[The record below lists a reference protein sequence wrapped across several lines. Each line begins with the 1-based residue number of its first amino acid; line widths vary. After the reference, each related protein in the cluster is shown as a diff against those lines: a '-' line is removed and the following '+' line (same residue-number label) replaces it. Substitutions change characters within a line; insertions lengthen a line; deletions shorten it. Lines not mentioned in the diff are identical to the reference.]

1 MAKKKITSDGYDD
14 LDKLMDELDDFDF
27 DMEQEDS
34 KIDMSN
40 PREAAKKIAKSAGEN
55 FLKDIKNIDS
65 AKLSHFAKKALPKEF
80 QINEFGD
87 LASSVKNEIT
97 SGISG
102 IKQEAS
108 KTLKYFN
115 KYIPETTKL
124 GAAIKRLNEKLDVQA
139 AEAVARRNEAAERE
153 EQVKADI
160 AAALGDINER
170 QEAAAALQHTIE
182 TKRFESTNQILVNLL
197 SNSEIQKSF
206 NTQITDRYFRKS
218 LELQYH
224 QLFATRS
231 QTKLLEE
238 SYKQFNT
245 YFKQIM
251 ENTALPDLVK
261 LRNSEQFKD
270 AFKAKMREDFANY
283 LYNGDHLF
291 NRFKNNITT
300 GIKSFMTD
308 IKDGFVQA
316 NDGFEMASMG
326 DGMITPGQAIG
337 TWLSQSVVGKA
348 GTKFGS
354 FLEKRFGSSNAY
366 REAAKIAKEF
376 KVSPSEAISM
386 IREHIKNN
394 ENDGR
399 LKKYSKA
406 ALTNILDLASAYAPS
421 GIASK
426 RTLELGGDNLHDA
439 TLFDGITKTS
449 INKIIPG
456 YLAKIHSEVRAFR
469 LGDRD
474 TKDLTKSE
482 LKFNIDTN
490 ELVTGTQL
498 QTHINT
504 KTRKKI
510 FRSLPWAVDTL
521 INMFEKH
528 AGGIIG
534 NLDTSEGS
542 KFRAQFKQALV
553 AFKLKNR
560 SGGTQSFLSG
570 TNFSQHFRDE
580 NLRKKM
586 TKACKLLRLK
596 RNKITTK
603 AGFEDEIGN
612 TIIEALSGI
621 NVPLLERDLKAYSD
635 LGYSRFLSND
645 MNLTT
650 YDKDYSNTFR
660 FDSSKYDDYI
670 INLMDYKGPEKELR
684 NKDDGDK
691 PVDPLT
697 AAIKEGVT
705 SVGNSIKNSRA
716 GRAVGGALKIV
727 NNKINNLKSKSRAEI
742 KSDIEDALDTVK
754 TEIDNRLLPVLIE
767 TKGKISNTAIGK
779 QVTKYTNELT
789 SLIEKNPSFKH
800 FKAQCPYYRKILED
814 YAEQATKKYEAI
826 VQTEEFKEARALVLK
841 GAEEG
846 KVLTT
851 AIVAYANGDDT
862 KTLPTKVKKVYDGLV
877 TKVDNIK
884 ENFTLSNVKNKATE
898 VMNNIKNSGWAK
910 ALAAHA
916 NNAKAAIKSLISSKV
931 DEIDTN
937 IKTIIAKD
945 PGLLRNKTEMI
956 KFYKTVLLNKLDE
969 LKETLPKD
977 QKQAIAYIKEV
988 ENKAEEKAKE
998 ACTSLVL
1005 YTKTSEGSKLAA
1017 ITQGLTS
1024 TRNDITGAM
1033 NKFLDGYTTDSL
1045 HLNKI
1050 KGRLSQGF
1058 DVLGDVVSNGVNWT
1072 REFGNGIIKKIKNV
1086 LEDVKKDFV
1095 DRVHEVCSDLD
1106 VSPQELPKQIENIKH
1121 NVLLLPNKIV
1131 DNIPSSAKETK
1142 ETAKKMVKNLEVK
1155 LDDLAKEAK
1164 ETYEETK
1171 KAYDAGGMDEAE
1183 KVNKKSGSESGK
1195 KTFNFAQVAKDKL
1208 DNMVNNIS
1216 TSSATDG
1223 LTFFGKALYNFG
1235 RLTAYT
1241 RQLDRK
1247 IFFGFWKGFGK
1258 GIWTGIKTFFKSP
1271 WYAIKGLF
1279 GLKKIAGKVMD
1290 GFALIQKGMEDTR
1303 KERGWKPG
1311 LIQRLLANPF
1321 SKLKETAAKF
1331 RDWNAAA
1338 IISAIEIMSGANVAS
1353 SQNQEA
1359 AIDNLSNVVLKTSE
1373 IKSSADLQAAINEK
1387 NRAFNDKD
1395 GNGVRDGSE
1404 KRIWSKIKNFF
1415 GGVNKDKEKEEESS
1429 WLSSLLKFGIPLA
1442 LAALGG
1448 GTGGLGS
1455 ALLYGAG
1462 GLLGLKALKGAKNL
1476 FTNMKNLKPGRVP
1489 KGKLGLLL
1497 AGLGLYGAF
1506 GGSDAEADEVNSS
1519 DKNNRSKK
1527 PELDTPTAA
1536 LGAANLGMDVLYGA
1550 PALKFLATGGGGK
1563 ALEEMKKK
1571 IPAALKQIED
1581 RLAKRVG
1588 PKVAAKIVGTKLVKY
1603 GVSAAVGATGV
1614 GMLAGVG
1621 LAAAFAAWDAAWVGY
1636 YMSTGLSFASALSK
1650 QFLGFDVFDDK
1661 DPVVDDNGNPVKVHS
1676 DKKIAALAAQG
1687 IDTSKMVSQTDVDLV
1702 VKYNLMDGEI
1712 TPDQI
1717 KKAREIYNTLKQEL
1731 GSRGLSIEHIDGD
1744 EIDRLVEK
1752 HNTDYRVLKFGQPP
1766 HECRIGAIKAEGREL
1781 QAKINKHKDK
1791 AKQERDSRVRH
1802 DYETKKILAD
1812 HKANFNLDMSTRLAE
1827 LAKERN
1833 IEKQRMIENGV
1844 SKKELEIFDEETKIL
1859 QERIKNNTHIKT
1871 ASNKVA
1877 KGNWGDYGYTP
1888 MPASLNTY
1896 ANNIS
1901 MSKEDVINVLTQ
1913 AYKVTGLESDGRI
1926 TLQEFI
1932 GIAARESGLN
1942 PTIKNKNS
1950 SATGLFQF
1958 ITRTWDAMLKKYG
1971 PAYGLKP
1978 DVKPTNAIANAILG
1992 ACYIK
1997 DIIKTL
2003 EKNKIPVNAG
2013 SIYAGL
2019 HIGEGGVVKLYN
2031 GDTSYIPTHDGS
2043 RATNFGTLVEE
2054 KQNAIANAYEQHT
2067 GGSKLEETLKNKDL
2081 NKDINPG
2088 NIRIGG
2094 KTYHPG
2100 DPGYEEARARIEA
2113 YKKDRYETMT
2123 KSPSG
2128 ETGGAIAENKNSSNS
2143 GSKSIQTFVDSAKER
2158 ANSGETYSQAYRTG
2172 SNSSDCSSFVG
2183 KALNEA
2189 GFNIDINGFTTA
2201 TMPKILTGLGFEQKP
2216 YTYNV
2221 DELRPGDI
2229 LYFRRNGKGHTEIYT
2244 GNGELTGAHSTK
2256 SGVSTR
2262 KWGLNKGQ
2270 YDFTHYFRWPSNDIP
2285 MSAPIASNEHTKAKR
2300 VWGGDEN
2307 PNIGRNGEVDVGPFR
2322 GVVSNPKNTN
2332 PTVSDT
2338 GTFSN
2343 FTGEQNNKLRGK
2355 VNEIYK
2361 EAYGNDV
2368 STTTANTTAKSPTAK
2383 VEDWNNSKLT
2393 TGIDALQGTLK
2404 QSLEAQIRIANATE
2418 KLLTVQEDFVKEFK
2432 KQIESQA
2439 AKQASS
2445 NSGPMGIP
2453 NYARS
2458 DFYTTA

>member
-55 FLKDIKNIDS
+55 FLKDIKNVDS

-316 NDGFEMASMG
+316 NDGFEMASMA
-326 DGMITPGQAIG
+326 DGMVTPGQAIG

-354 FLEKRFGSSNAY
+354 FLEKRFGGSNAY

-421 GIASK
+421 GTASK
-426 RTLELGGDNLHDA
+426 RTLELGGDNLHDV

-490 ELVTGTQL
+490 ELVTGSQL

-504 KTRKKI
+504 KTRKNI

-580 NLRKKM
+580 NLRKKI

-670 INLMDYKGPEKELR
+670 INLMDYKGPEKDLR
-684 NKDDGDK
+684 KKDDGNE

-742 KSDIEDALDTVK
+742 KSDIEHALDTVK

-916 NNAKAAIKSLISSKV
+916 NNAKAAIKSLISNKV

-937 IKTIIAKD
+937 IKTIMAKD

-988 ENKAEEKAKE
+988 ESKAEEKAKE

-1072 REFGNGIIKKIKNV
+1072 REFGNGILKKIKNV

-1131 DNIPSSAKETK
+1131 DNIPSSARETK

-1223 LTFFGKALYNFG
+1223 LSFFGKALYNFG

-1321 SKLKETAAKF
+1321 TKLKETAAKF

-1395 GNGVRDGSE
+1395 GDGVRDGSE

-1415 GGVNKDKEKEEESS
+1415 GGKDKDKEKEEDSS

-1448 GTGGLGS
+1448 STGGLGS

-1476 FTNMKNLKPGRVP
+1476 FTNIKNTKPGRVP

-1506 GGSDAEADEVNSS
+1506 GGSDAEADEVNSG
-1519 DKNNRSKK
+1519 DKSK

-1731 GSRGLSIEHIDGD
+1731 GSRGLSIDHIDGD

-1752 HNTDYRVLKFGQPP
+1752 HNTDYRLLKFGQPP

-1791 AKQERDSRVRH
+1791 AKEERDSRVRH
-1802 DYETKKILAD
+1802 DYETKKILA
-1812 HKANFNLDMSTRLAE
+1812 E
-1827 LAKERN
+1827 
-1833 IEKQRMIENGV
+1833 
-1844 SKKELEIFDEETKIL
+1844 IL

-1913 AYKVTGLESDGRI
+1913 AYKITGLESDGRI

-1958 ITRTWDAMLKKYG
+1958 VTRTWDAMLKKYG

-2013 SIYAGL
+2013 SIYAGI
-2019 HIGEGGVVKLYN
+2019 HVGEGGVVKLYN
-2031 GDTSYIPTHDGS
+2031 GDNSYIPKHDDKS
-2043 RATNFGTLVEE
+2043 STDYKSFVEN
-2054 KQNAIANAYEQHT
+2054 KTKSIANAYKQHT
-2067 GGSKLEETLKNKDL
+2067 AGINLEDTLQNKDL
-2081 NKDINPG
+2081 NNLIQTDQIKAL
-2088 NIRIGG
+2088 
-2094 KTYHPG
+2094 K
-2100 DPGYEEARARIEA
+2100 
-2113 YKKDRYETMT
+2113 
-2123 KSPSG
+2123 G
-2128 ETGGAIAENKNSSNS
+2128 ENGGAIAENKNTSNS
-2143 GSKSIQTFVDSAKER
+2143 GSKSIQTFVDSAIER
-2158 ANSGETYSQAYRTG
+2158 ANSGESYSQANRTG
-2172 SNSSDCSSFVG
+2172 NKTSDCSSFVG
-2183 KALNEA
+2183 KALNDA
-2189 GFNIDINGFTTA
+2189 GYNIDINGFTTA
-2201 TMPKILTGLGFEQKP
+2201 TMPKILTGLGFKQKP

-2244 GNGELTGAHSTK
+2244 GNGELTGAHSVK

-2285 MSAPIASNEHTKAKR
+2285 MSAPIASNEHKKAEK
-2300 VWGGDEN
+2300 VWAGSIN
-2307 PNIGRNGEVDVGPFR
+2307 KNINSSGETDVGPFR
-2322 GVVSNPKNTN
+2322 GVVPNAKNTN
-2332 PTVSDT
+2332 PTISDA

-2343 FTGEQNNKLRGK
+2343 FTTQQNKDLRGK
-2355 VNEIYK
+2355 VEDIYTK
-2361 EAYGNDV
+2361 AYGNSTSPTTT
-2368 STTTANTTAKSPTAK
+2368 STTVKSPTAK
-2383 VEDWNNSKLT
+2383 VEDWNASKLS

-2432 KQIESQA
+2432 KQIESQSA
-2439 AKQASS
+2439 RQANA
-2445 NSGPMGIP
+2445 NSGTMGIP
-2453 NYARS
+2453 DYARTNYS
-2458 DFYTTA
+2458 IIA

>member
-1 MAKKKITSDGYDD
+1 MAKKKITSDGFDD
-14 LDKLMDELDDFDF
+14 LDQLMGELDDFDF

-55 FLKDIKNIDS
+55 FLKDIKKLDS

-80 QINEFGD
+80 QINEFSD
-87 LASSVKNEIT
+87 LASSVKYEIT
-97 SGISG
+97 SGLSG

-139 AEAVARRNEAAERE
+139 AEATARRNEAAERE
-153 EQVKADI
+153 ERVKADI
-160 AAALGDINER
+160 AATLGDINAR
-170 QEAAAALQHTIE
+170 QEAAAAIQHTIE
-182 TKRFESTNQILVNLL
+182 SKRFESTNQILVNLL
-197 SNSEIQKSF
+197 SNSEIQKNF

-224 QLFATRS
+224 QLFATKA
-231 QTKLLEE
+231 QTKLIEE

-245 YFKQIM
+245 YFNQIVQ
-251 ENTALPDLVK
+251 NTSLPDLIK

-270 AFKAKMREDFANY
+270 AFKAKFREDFANY

-291 NRFKNNITT
+291 NRFKNNIT
-300 GIKSFMTD
+300 GSIKTFMTD
-308 IKDGFVQA
+308 VKNGFADA
-316 NDGFEMASMG
+316 NDGLEMASMA
-326 DGMITPGQAIG
+326 DGMITPGQALG
-337 TWLSQSVVGKA
+337 TWLSQAVVGRA
-348 GTKFGS
+348 GRKFGS
-354 FLEKRFGSSNAY
+354 FIEKRFGGSNAY

-376 KVSPSEAISM
+376 KVSPAEAISM
-386 IREHIKNN
+386 IREHINGNKK
-394 ENDGR
+394 DGR

-406 ALTNILDLASAYAPS
+406 ALTQILDLASAYAPS
-421 GIASK
+421 GHLSK
-426 RTLELGGDNLHDA
+426 RTLELGNDSLHDV
-439 TLFDGITKTS
+439 TLFDGLTKTS

-474 TKDLTKSE
+474 TKDLSKSE

-521 INMFEKH
+521 INIFEKH

-542 KFRAQFKQALV
+542 KFRAEFKQALV

-570 TNFSQHFRDE
+570 ANFSQHFRDE
-580 NLRKKM
+580 NLRKKI

-596 RNKITTK
+596 RNKITTQ
-603 AGFEDEIGN
+603 AGFEDEIGDA
-612 TIIEALSGI
+612 IIKALSGI

-635 LGYSRFLSND
+635 LGYTRFLSND

-650 YDKDYSNTFR
+650 FDKDYSSRYR
-660 FDSSKYDDYI
+660 FDSNKYDDYI
-670 INLMDYKGPEKELR
+670 INLMNYKGPEKDLR
-684 NKDDGDK
+684 KKDEDDE

-697 AAIKEGVT
+697 EAIKNGLST
-705 SVGNSIKNSRA
+705 LGDGIKNSRV
-716 GRAVGGALKIV
+716 GRAVGGAVNIV
-727 NNKINNLKSKSRAEI
+727 NNKME
-742 KSDIEDALDTVK
+742 
-754 TEIDNRLLPVLIE
+754 
-767 TKGKISNTAIGK
+767 
-779 QVTKYTNELT
+779 
-789 SLIEKNPSFKH
+789 
-800 FKAQCPYYRKILED
+800 
-814 YAEQATKKYEAI
+814 
-826 VQTEEFKEARALVLK
+826 
-841 GAEEG
+841 
-846 KVLTT
+846 
-851 AIVAYANGDDT
+851 
-862 KTLPTKVKKVYDGLV
+862 
-877 TKVDNIK
+877 
-884 ENFTLSNVKNKATE
+884 
-898 VMNNIKNSGWAK
+898 NIKNSGWAK

-916 NNAKAAIKSLISSKV
+916 HNAKEATKSLIASKV
-931 DEIDTN
+931 DDLEDN
-937 IKTIIAKD
+937 IKTIMAKD

-956 KFYKTVLLNKLDE
+956 KFYKTVLLNKLNE
-969 LKETLPKD
+969 VKESLPKD
-977 QKQAIAYIKEV
+977 QKVAIAYIKEV
-988 ENKAEEKAKE
+988 ESKAEEKAKE
-998 ACTSLVL
+998 AYNNLVT
-1005 YTKTSEGSKLAA
+1005 YTKTSEGSKLAK
-1017 ITQGLTS
+1017 ISEGLTS

-1033 NKFLDGYTTDSL
+1033 NKFLQGFTTDSL

-1050 KGRLSQGF
+1050 KGRLSHGF
-1058 DVLGDVVSNGVNWT
+1058 NVLGDVVSNGGNWT
-1072 REFGNGIIKKIKNV
+1072 REFGNNILKKMKQV
-1086 LEDVKKDFV
+1086 LDDVKKDFV

-1131 DNIPSSAKETK
+1131 DNIPSSAKDIK
-1142 ETAKKMVKNLEVK
+1142 ESAKKMVNNLEAN
-1155 LDDLAKEAK
+1155 LDNLAKEAK
-1164 ETYEETK
+1164 ETYEKTK
-1171 KAYDAGGMDEAE
+1171 KAYDSGGMDAAE
-1183 KVNKKSGSESGK
+1183 KVNKNSSSKNGRR
-1195 KTFNFAQVAKDKL
+1195 TFNFAQTAKDKL

-1216 TSSATDG
+1216 SISATDG
-1223 LTFFGKALYNFG
+1223 LSFFGKALYNFG
-1235 RLTAYT
+1235 RVTAYT

-1271 WYAIKGLF
+1271 WYAIKGIL
-1279 GLKKIAGKVMD
+1279 GLKKITGKVMD
-1290 GFALIQKGMEDTR
+1290 GFATIQKGMEDTR
-1303 KERGWKPG
+1303 KARGWKPG
-1311 LIQRLLANPF
+1311 LIQRLLTNPF
-1321 SKLKETAAKF
+1321 TRLKETAAKF

-1353 SQNQEA
+1353 SQSQEA
-1359 AIDNLSNVVLKTSE
+1359 AIDNLSNVVLKTTE
-1373 IKSSADLQAAINEK
+1373 IKSSADLESAINEK

-1395 GNGVRDGSE
+1395 GDGIRDGSQ
-1404 KRIWSKIKNFF
+1404 KRIWSKIKNVF
-1415 GGVNKDKEKEEESS
+1415 GGKDKEKDEESS

-1448 GTGGLGS
+1448 STGGLGS

-1462 GLLGLKALKGAKNL
+1462 GLLGYKALKGTKNL
-1476 FTNMKNLKPGRVP
+1476 FTNIKNLKPGRIP

-1497 AGLGLYGAF
+1497 AALGGYGLF
-1506 GGSDAEADEVNSS
+1506 GGSDAEANEIN
-1519 DKNNRSKK
+1519 KNNKSK

-1536 LGAANLGMDVLYGA
+1536 LGAANLGLDVLYGA

-1563 ALEEMKKK
+1563 TLEEMKKK
-1571 IPAALKQIED
+1571 IPTALKQIEE

-1588 PKVAAKIVGTKLVKY
+1588 PKVAAKLIGTKLVKY
-1603 GVSAAVGATGV
+1603 GVSVAVGATGV
-1614 GMLAGVG
+1614 GALAGAG
-1621 LAAAFAAWDAAWVGY
+1621 LAAGFAAWDAAWVGY
-1636 YMSTGLSFASALSK
+1636 YMATGLSFSSALSK

-1661 DPVVDDNGNPVKVHS
+1661 APVVDENGNPVKVYNN
-1676 DKKIAALAAQG
+1676 KEIAALNEKG
-1687 IDTSKMVSQTDVDLV
+1687 KDTSKLVSQSDVDLV

-1712 TPDQI
+1712 TPEQI
-1717 KKAREIYNTLKQEL
+1717 KKAKEIYNTLKQEL
-1731 GSRGLSIEHIDGD
+1731 GNRGLSIDHIDGN

-1752 HNTDYRVLKFGQPP
+1752 HKTDYRILPFGQPP
-1766 HECRIGAIKAEGREL
+1766 HESRIGAIRAEGREL
-1781 QAKINKHKDK
+1781 QAKINKIKDK
-1791 AKQERDSRVRH
+1791 EKAERDTRVR
-1802 DYETKKILAD
+1802 
-1812 HKANFNLDMSTRLAE
+1812 N
-1827 LAKERN
+1827 
-1833 IEKQRMIENGV
+1833 
-1844 SKKELEIFDEETKIL
+1844 
-1859 QERIKNNTHIKT
+1859 RIQNNKDIKT
-1871 ASNKVA
+1871 TYNKVP
-1877 KGNWGDYGYTP
+1877 KGTWSDYGYEASY
-1888 MPASLNTY
+1888 ASLNTPV
-1896 ANNIS
+1896 NNVS
-1901 MSKEDVINVLTQ
+1901 MTKEDVVHTLEQ
-1913 AYKVTGLESDGRI
+1913 AYKITGLESDGRI

-1958 ITRTWDAMLKKYG
+1958 VTRTWDAMLKKYG

-2019 HIGEGGVVKLYN
+2019 HVGEGGVVKLYK
-2031 GDTSYIPTHDGS
+2031 GDNSYIPRHDDKS
-2043 RATNFGTLVEE
+2043 STDYKSFVEN
-2054 KQNAIANAYEQHT
+2054 KKKSIADAYKQHT
-2067 GGSKLEETLKNKDL
+2067 TPKELNKVADGSKLENTLKNKDL
-2081 NKDINPG
+2081 NTRINPG
-2088 NIRIGG
+2088 KITINGKTYRPGDPGYDEVKKHIEDTRKINRPINPGTIKIGG
-2094 KTYHPG
+2094 KTYRPG

-2113 YKKDRYETMT
+2113 YKKDRHETMT

-2128 ETGGAIAENKNSSNS
+2128 ENGGAIAENKK
-2143 GSKSIQTFVDSAKER
+2143 GSKSVQTFVDSAKER
-2158 ANSGETYSQAYRTG
+2158 ASSGESYSQANRTG
-2172 SNSSDCSSFVG
+2172 NKTSDCSSFVC
-2183 KALNEA
+2183 KALNDA
-2189 GFNIDINGFTTA
+2189 GYNIDVNSFTTA

-2270 YDFTHYFRWPSNDIP
+2270 YDFTHYFRWPSNDTP
-2285 MSAPIASNEHTKAKR
+2285 TASSEFKR
-2300 VWGGDEN
+2300 ADKVWSGSTN
-2307 PNIGRNGEVDVGPFR
+2307 KNIDSKGYTDAGPFK
-2322 GVVSNPKNTN
+2322 GVIPNTNNRNTTVSN
-2332 PTVSDT
+2332 T

-2343 FTGEQNNKLRGK
+2343 YTPEQNKDLRGK
-2355 VNEIYK
+2355 VKDIY
-2361 EAYGNDV
+2361 EQAYPNGA
-2368 STTTANTTAKSPTAK
+2368 SITTTNTTAKSPAVTGG
-2383 VEDWNNSKLT
+2383 DWSSGKLS
-2393 TGIDALQGTLK
+2393 TGIDALQDTLK

-2445 NSGPMGIP
+2445 TPEPMGIP
-2453 NYARS
+2453 NYAKTNY
-2458 DFYTTA
+2458 YTTA